1 MRRRR
6 FLFLLFIFLSY
17 VPVLAQV
24 DTGWIRRYNG
34 PGNDGDFAYALA
46 VDDSGNVYVTG
57 ESVGSG
63 SSYDY
68 VTIKYSANG
77 DTLWARRYNGPAN
90 DYDVATAIAVDGDGN
105 VYVTGHSW
113 GGLSTDFATV
123 KYTPNGDTLWVRR
136 YNGPG
141 NLGDGGSALAVD
153 DSENV
158 YVTGISW
165 SGTSSDYTTIKYA
178 PNGDTLWVRWYNGPG
193 NGEDMA
199 SSLAVDNYG
208 DVYITGWSL
217 GNGTNSDYATLKY
230 APNGDTLW
238 VRRYNGPGNLGDGGS
253 ALAVDDS
260 GSVYVTGI
268 SWNGTSSDY
277 TTIKYA
283 PNGDTL
289 WVRQYNGPGNDYD
302 YGSSL
307 VVDVS
312 GNVYVTGRSGGSG
325 TSDDYATALALDTS
339 GNIYVT
345 GLSVGIGTSDDYA
358 TIKYAPNGDILWV
371 RLYNGLGND
380 YDVATALGVD
390 GRQNVYVTG
399 YSWGI
404 GTLQNY
410 VTIKYNKFGCAAKA
424 GDANSDYK
432 VNLSDIIFK
441 VNYVFK
447 GGARPDPLCSGDDNA
462 DNEVNLPDIIYLVNF
477 VFKGGPGPLN
487 SNECCLE

>member
-153 DSENV
+153 DS
-158 YVTGISW
+158 
-165 SGTSSDYTTIKYA
+165 
-178 PNGDTLWVRWYNGPG
+178 
-193 NGEDMA
+193 
-199 SSLAVDNYG
+199 
-208 DVYITGWSL
+208 
-217 GNGTNSDYATLKY
+217 
-230 APNGDTLW
+230 
-238 VRRYNGPGNLGDGGS
+238 
-253 ALAVDDS
+253 

-277 TTIKYA
+277 T
-283 PNGDTL
+283 
-289 WVRQYNGPGNDYD
+289 
-302 YGSSL
+302 
-307 VVDVS
+307 
-312 GNVYVTGRSGGSG
+312 
-325 TSDDYATALALDTS
+325 
-339 GNIYVT
+339 
-345 GLSVGIGTSDDYA
+345 

-410 VTIKYNKFGCAAKA
+410 VTKKYNKFGCAAKA